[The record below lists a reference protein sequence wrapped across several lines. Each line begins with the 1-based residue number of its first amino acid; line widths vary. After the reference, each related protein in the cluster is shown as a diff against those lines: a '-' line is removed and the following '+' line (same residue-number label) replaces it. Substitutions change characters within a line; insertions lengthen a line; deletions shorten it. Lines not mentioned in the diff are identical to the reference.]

1 MDTKKFDA
9 LDMFLFYSKNT
20 MKAWFQYKLNAC
32 IQSLTVFL
40 RESTNIIVIY
50 LTLMTFSDINGWKPY
65 ELLFLFSL
73 IFLTYGIL
81 IIFFTGLRDIERT
94 INNGTF
100 DRLLLRPRGVL
111 FQVIASNADWFA
123 ALGHGGLG
131 IVLFIISA
139 GKVNIVWN
147 ASTIIYY
154 IFCIIG
160 GILIQGAMFLIFA
173 SLSFYIMKSSNM
185 REVFYWNMRKF
196 AVYPISIFPKLIQYI
211 MIYVIP
217 FAFVNYFPAQYLLRK
232 EDMAAYPEI
241 FMYISP
247 IVGVCLYLLAY
258 LFWRYSLRHYVS
270 SGN

>member
-1 MDTKKFDA
+1 
-9 LDMFLFYSKNT
+9 
-20 MKAWFQYKLNAC
+20 
-32 IQSLTVFL
+32 
-40 RESTNIIVIY
+40 
-50 LTLMTFSDINGWKPY
+50 MTFDNINGWKPY

-73 IFLTYGIL
+73 IFLTYGVL
-81 IIFFTGLRDIERT
+81 IIFFTGLRDIDTT
-94 INNGTF
+94 INNGSF

-139 GKVNIVWN
+139 NKIDILWN
-147 ASTIIYY
+147 TSAVIYY
-154 IFCIIG
+154 IFSIIG
-160 GILIQGAMFLIFA
+160 GTLIQGAMFLIFA
-173 SLSFYIMKSSNM
+173 SLCFYVMKSSNI

-196 AVYPISIFPKLIQYI
+196 AAYPISIFPKLIQYI

-232 EDMAAYPEI
+232 EDVSAYPEI

-258 LFWRYSLRHYVS
+258 LFWKLSLKHYVS